1 MTPKF
6 LIEHFEAGPLN
17 NLLHLICDQ
26 TTGRVGVVDPAWDVP
41 GILERARTLQARSEG
56 DKGVTDVFLTHSHP
70 DHVNGLDELLQSCP
84 DAQVHISD
92 AEARFWEKTPKAVTR
107 YRDGDTYS
115 LGTTEIKWLITP
127 GHTPG
132 SACLLLDG
140 HLISGD
146 TLFIYGCGRCDLHG
160 GDPVELFH
168 SLERLKH
175 DIDPTVR
182 IHPGHNY
189 GIAPSTTMEKQIT
202 GNPFLHWNE
211 SRDFIHY
218 RMVRASRERS
228 VPYAPLSAD
237 QL

>member
-1 MTPKF
+1 MNPF
-6 LIEHFEAGPLN
+6 LIESFEAGPMN
-17 NLLHLICDQ
+17 NLLYLICDQ
-26 TTGRVGVVDPAWDVP
+26 TTGRVGVIDPAWDVA
-41 GILERARTLQARSEG
+41 GILERAHALQEQSAER
-56 DKGVTDVFLTHSHP
+56 KGVTDVFLTHSHP
-70 DHVNGLDELLQSCP
+70 DHVNGLDELLSTYPQ
-84 DAQVHISD
+84 AQVHISD
-92 AEARFWEKTPKAVTR
+92 AEARFWKKKPKAVTR

-146 TLFIYGCGRCDLHG
+146 TLFVYGCGRCDLQG

-168 SLERLKH
+168 SLERLKR
-175 DIDPTVR
+175 DIDPTVQ

-189 GIAPSTTMEKQIT
+189 GIVASTTMADQIA

-218 RMVRASRERS
+218 RMERASRERS
-228 VPYAPLSAD
+228 IPYEPLSAD